1 MLKRYGNQRDAN
13 EPEIVRALEQ
23 AGCSVIRLNTPADL
37 LVGRT
42 TPQGKRTYLIEVKSA
57 NGTLTRDQDTF
68 TDLWRGQFSVVR
80 SVEDALIAVGVAI

>member
-13 EPEIVRALEQ
+13 EPEIIEALEQ
-23 AGCSVIRLNTPADL
+23 IGCSVMRLDIPCDL
-37 LVGRT
+37 LVGIA
-42 TPQGKRTYLIEVKSA
+42 GRTYLLEVKSA
-57 NGTLTRDQDTF
+57 TGTLTPDQEKF